1 MKTQN
6 EQKGET
12 GFFFFCFSCWA
23 FWFFAWCVCVLT
35 GVFQRKR
42 ERERES
48 GGVCVSSEM
57 DVLKE
62 EKVICG
68 DPI

>member
-12 GFFFFCFSCWA
+12 GFFFPFA
-23 FWFFAWCVCVLT
+23 FLVGPFGSSLGVCVCALT
-35 GVFQRKR
+35 GVSEK